1 MGKVE
6 PVYFYNGVWEKKG
19 KRMKFHL
26 DINTRHLNLNLR
38 LKRVVKGRHWYFD
51 DFYHKEY
58 CRIPK
63 PIKNNRWQRNRPKR
77 EFPF

>member
-19 KRMKFHL
+19 KRMKFHP

-38 LKRVVKGRHWYFD
+38 LKRVVKGRHWLKVTELKYSY
-51 DFYHKEY
+51 YHRLK
-58 CRIPK
+58 
-63 PIKNNRWQRNRPKR
+63 
-77 EFPF
+77 